1 MNIKIDL
8 EDNRLCK
15 GCPAHSDE
23 YATCKLG
30 HTRLIGHIKESK
42 DYNGR
47 SYTYLV
53 PARPIT
59 CFMQS
64 DSLEQ
69 IAEIPEKKYA
79 IPIKEPIGQVVTL
92 PRTSPEVKS
101 ESSNDI
107 LP

>member
-15 GCPAHSDE
+15 GCPANTYL
-23 YATCKLG
+23 YAKCSLG
-30 HTRLIGHIKESK
+30 HIRTNAIVLEKVLDPMYIH
-42 DYNGR
+42 NGGPA
-47 SYTYLV
+47 YCEF
-53 PARPIT
+53 ARPIT

-69 IAEIPEKKYA
+69 IPETNAK
-79 IPIKEPIGQVVTL
+79 PISKPVGQVIAL
-92 PRTSPEVKS
+92 PYTPPEVPTPNA
-101 ESSNDI
+101 NDI